1 MTEAPGWGRLYRTVR
16 HLTARQI
23 AARAF
28 LMGRF
33 LLYRRFPQAARI
45 GLGGP
50 ARMDGAGLDRVGRW
64 LATRHPG
71 PLSPRQL
78 DLAIGAAAR
87 RFTFLNH
94 ASTAGA
100 GPIDWQAPD
109 MSRLWQYHL
118 HYADFVAALALGAQR
133 GDDERWSDDALAL
146 VEDWIGANPPGRRP
160 GWDPYPLSL
169 RVVNWVIALAAL
181 GPRVDEERRGRI
193 AGSLAA
199 QGRFLARHLEWHLGG
214 NHLLKNAKALFILGV
229 ALDCPEAEAWRA
241 RGRRLLLDEVERQI
255 LADGGHVERSPLY
268 HGIVLEDVLD
278 VLALAGATG
287 PPLLS
292 GPELAALG
300 DAARRMTTWLARMRH
315 PDGGLALFNDCVVA
329 GEPEP
334 AALLAYAARVLDC
347 EPSPAGAV
355 ALAESGYFV
364 VERGEARGVVDCG
377 AIGPDELPAHAH
389 ADTLS
394 FELSWAGRRVVVD
407 AGTAEYAL
415 DDLRR
420 YVRSTAAHN
429 TVRVD
434 EVEQSEVWDSFRVGR
449 RARPGRARLATV
461 GEDVVFAGAHDGYAR
476 LGVIHHRHIV
486 ATDTA
491 WVVVDELR
499 GRGRHRFESYLHLH
513 PDLRL
518 EAGEQAWRVVGE
530 RGDLR
535 VRPIGAV
542 TCQEAQGWY
551 CPDWGRAT
559 RAPALVFRGEAEA
572 PVTFGYVLTASGA
585 DVEVAVDSDATGVTF
600 TGRANGRPLRI
611 RSDRCTFSS

>member
-16 HLTARQI
+16 YLTARQI
-23 AARAF
+23 VAR
-28 LMGRF
+28 MIVTGRF
-33 LLYRRFPQAARI
+33 LLYRRFPQAAHI

-50 ARMDGAGLDRVGRW
+50 ARLDDARLDCISSW
-64 LATRHPG
+64 LAIRYPG
-71 PLSPRQL
+71 PLSPHQM
-78 DLAIGAAAR
+78 DLAAGAAER
-87 RFTFLNH
+87 RFTFLNRPN
-94 ASTAGA
+94 TAGA
-100 GPIDWQAPD
+100 GSLDWQAPD

-118 HYADFVAALALGAQR
+118 HYTDFVAALALGAQR
-133 GDDERWSDDALAL
+133 GHDERWSDDALAL

-160 GWDPYPLSL
+160 GWEPYPLSL

-181 GPRVDEERRGRI
+181 GPRVGEGRRARI

-199 QGRFLARHLEWHLGG
+199 QGRFLARHLERHIGG
-214 NHLLKNAKALFILGV
+214 NHLLKNAKALFILGA
-229 ALDCPEAEAWRA
+229 ALDCPEAEVWRA
-241 RGRRLLLDEVERQI
+241 QGRQLLLDGVEHQV

-278 VLALAGATG
+278 VLALAAAAG
-287 PPLLS
+287 PSLLS
-292 GPELAALG
+292 GTQLAALG
-300 DAARRMTTWLARMRH
+300 GAARRMTTWLARMRH

-334 AALLAYAARVLDC
+334 GALLGYAARVLAC
-347 EPSPAGAV
+347 EPSPGGTV

-364 VERGEARGVVDCG
+364 VQRGQARAVIDCG

-449 RARPGRARLATV
+449 RARPGRARLA
-461 GEDVVFAGAHDGYAR
+461 EAADDVVFAGAHDGYAR

-518 EAGEQAWRVVGE
+518 EAGEQGWRVVGD

-542 TCQEAQGWY
+542 ICEETQGWY
-551 CPDWGRAT
+551 CPDWGRAAV
-559 RAPALVFRGEAEA
+559 APALVFRGEAEA
-572 PVTFGYVLTASGA
+572 PATFGYVLAPSGA
-585 DVEVAVDSDATGVTF
+585 DVEVAVSSDATGVTF

>member
-1 MTEAPGWGRLYRTVR
+1 MTETRGWGRLYRTVR
-16 HLTARQI
+16 YLTARQI
-23 AARAF
+23 VARIF
-28 LMGRF
+28 LVGRF
-33 LLYRRFPQAARI
+33 LVYRRFPWAARI

-50 ARMDGAGLDRVGRW
+50 ARMDAGGLDRIAGW
-64 LATRHPG
+64 LTMRFPG

-78 DLAIGAAAR
+78 DLATAAAER

-94 ASTAGA
+94 PNTAAA

-118 HYADFVAALALGAQR
+118 HYTDCVAALALGVQR
-133 GDDERWSDDALAL
+133 GHDARWSDDALAL

-169 RVVNWVIALAAL
+169 RVVNWLVALAAL
-181 GPRVDEERRGRI
+181 GQRVDEGRRARI
-193 AGSLAA
+193 AGSLGA

-229 ALDCPEAEAWRA
+229 ALDCPEAEAWRGQGL
-241 RGRRLLLDEVERQI
+241 RILLDEVQRQI

-278 VLALAGATG
+278 VLALAAATG

-292 GPELAALG
+292 GAETAALG
-300 DAARRMTTWLARMRH
+300 GAARRMTTWLARMRH

-329 GEPEP
+329 GEPVP
-334 AALLAYAARVLDC
+334 AALLAYAARVLAC
-347 EPSPAGAV
+347 EPSPNGTV

-364 VERGEARGVVDCG
+364 VQRGQARAIIDCG
-377 AIGPDELPAHAH
+377 DIGPDELPAHGH

-394 FELSWAGRRVVVD
+394 FELSWAGQRVLVD

-420 YVRSTAAHN
+420 YVRSTAGHN
-429 TVRVD
+429 TVKVD
-434 EVEQSEVWDSFRVGR
+434 GVEQSEVWDSFRVGR
-449 RARPGRARLATV
+449 RARPARARLAEV
-461 GEDVVFAGAHDGYAR
+461 DDGVVFAGAHDGYER

-499 GRGRHRFESYLHLH
+499 GRGRHRFESYLHFH
-513 PDLRL
+513 PGLRL
-518 EAGEQAWRVVGE
+518 EAGEQAWRVVGD

-535 VRPIGAV
+535 IRLIGAV
-542 TCQEAQGWY
+542 TGDEVQGWY

-559 RAPALVFRGEAEA
+559 RAPALVLRGEAEA
-572 PVTFGYVLTASGA
+572 PATFGYVLAAPDA
-585 DVEVAVDSDATGVTF
+585 DVEVAVNSDATGVTF
-600 TGRANGRPLRI
+600 TGRMDAHPLRI
-611 RSDRCTFSS
+611 RSERCTFSS